1 MSLKRV
7 DSALTERF
15 CQAGRMRRTA
25 TAVCGTVLALTLGA
39 CTPEVPRTPQPVAAT
54 PSSTTVAKPPAPV
67 KSAPPATS
75 SAPAVTW
82 QAGARPLP
90 LRPDGFG
97 EIEPT
102 PPELVNRALPT
113 KDILPPPADGRYH
126 ATAGAVPAD
135 VLARSTWQPACP
147 VKPADLRYLTMSFRG
162 FDGRAHTGEMLVN
175 AKGAAGITRVFG
187 QLFAAGFPLEEMRV
201 TSPAELTAPPTGDGN
216 NTGSFVCRPARGQ
229 TSWSAH
235 AYGLA
240 VDVNPFCNPYTQ
252 RDLVLPELASAY
264 LDRADRRP
272 GMALAGDSTV
282 RAFAAIG
289 WSWGGA
295 WTSPKDRMHF
305 TGNGH

>member
-1 MSLKRV
+1 MAFTLAACSSEAP
-7 DSALTERF
+7 SA
-15 CQAGRMRRTA
+15 
-25 TAVCGTVLALTLGA
+25 
-39 CTPEVPRTPQPVAAT
+39 PQPAAAT
-54 PSSTTVAKPPAPV
+54 PFSTTVAKPPAPV
-67 KSAPPATS
+67 TSAPPKTS

-82 QAGARPLP
+82 QVGARLLP
-90 LRPDGFG
+90 VGPDGFG
-97 EIEPT
+97 AVEPT

-113 KDILPPPADGRYH
+113 KDLLPPPANDKYQ
-126 ATAGAVPAD
+126 ATISAVPAD

-147 VKPADLRYLTMSFRG
+147 VKAADLRYLTMSFRG

-175 AKGAAGITRVFG
+175 AKGAAGITKVFG
-187 QLFAAGFPLEEMRV
+187 QLFAARFPLEEMRV

-216 NTGSFVCRPARGQ
+216 STSAFVCRPARGQ

-252 RDLVLPELASAY
+252 GKLVLPELASAY
-264 LDRADRRP
+264 LDRSNRRP
-272 GMALAGDSTV
+272 GMVLAGDATV

>member
-1 MSLKRV
+1 
-7 DSALTERF
+7 
-15 CQAGRMRRTA
+15 MRRTA
-25 TAVCGTVLALTLGA
+25 AVFGAVLALTLTSCA
-39 CTPEVPRTPQPVAAT
+39 SEVPSTPQPVPST
-54 PSSTTVAKPPAPV
+54 PSTRTTPAPTTR
-67 KSAPPATS
+67 APVTAP

-82 QAGARPLP
+82 QVGARPLP
-90 LRPDGFG
+90 RRPDGFG

-113 KDILPPPADGRYH
+113 KDLFPPPAGDQY
-126 ATAGAVPAD
+126 ASTVSAVPAD
-135 VLARSTWQPACP
+135 VLARSTWQAGCP
-147 VKPADLRYLTMSFRG
+147 VEATDLRYLTMSFWG

-175 AKGAAGITRVFG
+175 AKGAAGITQVFG
-187 QLFAAGFPLEEMRV
+187 KLFAARFPLEEMRV
-201 TSPAELTAPPTGDGN
+201 TSPEELTLPPTGDGN
-216 NTGSFVCRPARGQ
+216 STSAFVCRPARGQ

-252 RDLVLPELASAY
+252 GDLVLPELASAY
-264 LDRADRRP
+264 VDRSNRRP
-272 GMALAGDSTV
+272 GMVLAGDATV